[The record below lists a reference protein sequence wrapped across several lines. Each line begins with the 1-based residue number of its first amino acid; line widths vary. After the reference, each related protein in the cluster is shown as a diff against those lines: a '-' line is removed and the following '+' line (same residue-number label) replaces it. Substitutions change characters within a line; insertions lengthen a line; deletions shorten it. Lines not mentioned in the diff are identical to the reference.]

1 MTTITLISFGYL
13 RGAAATAE
21 RVVDVRDTVRD
32 PAIPPYADPL
42 DLDGRD
48 EPVRR
53 AVLTTSG
60 ALPLVFDLAADALEL
75 PADQPR
81 RIAIGCA
88 GGRHRSVALAEA
100 VADVLRAVGNR
111 VIVDHRHIQLPRALP
126 GGESQ

>member
-1 MTTITLISFGYL
+1 MNPLTLISFGYL
-13 RGAAATAE
+13 HGAVPAAE
-21 RVVDVRDTVRD
+21 RVVDVRDTLRD
-32 PAIPPYADPL
+32 PAAVRDLL

-60 ALPLVFDLAADALEL
+60 ALPLVFELAADALEL

-100 VADVLRAVGNR
+100 VADVLRALGNR
-111 VIVDHRHIQLPRALP
+111 VIVDHRHIHLPRVIK
-126 GGESQ
+126 GS